1 MGSGIR
7 SDSVDDLLRRYLSEI
22 GNHALL
28 SAAEEGELAQAIA
41 DGLRAEAVL
50 YHQRD
55 DDGLLRQRVEAGRQA
70 RQRFIQANLRLV
82 VSVAKRYQ
90 ASGLPLID
98 LVQEGNLGLMRAVEK
113 FDHRK
118 GFKFSTYATWWIRQ
132 AVTRAIA
139 DKGRTIRVPVHMVET
154 VSMVQRSAS
163 HLSRALGREP
173 TVAEIAAD
181 TGLAVDKVSEAR
193 RVAPDPVSLFAEV
206 GDDDAELVD
215 FLADPTAPAPAD
227 LAVTAIELRELRR
240 VMTKLS
246 AREQRVLE
254 LRFGLDGEQPR
265 TLDEVG
271 REFNVTRER
280 VRQIEAK
287 ALSKLRHPSTPAV
300 AGAAAAKSGA

>member
-7 SDSVDDLLRRYLSEI
+7 SESVDDLLRRYLSEI
-22 GNHALL
+22 GTHELL
-28 SAAEEGELAQAIA
+28 TAAEESALAQAILDGREAEAALSDDRA
-41 DGLRAEAVL
+41 DDAALRSRAEL
-50 YHQRD
+50 
-55 DDGLLRQRVEAGRQA
+55 GRQA

-90 ASGLPLID
+90 AAGLPLID

-139 DKGRTIRVPVHMVET
+139 DKGRTIRVPIHMVET
-154 VSMVQRSAS
+154 VSQVQRSVG
-163 HLSRALGREP
+163 HLGRLLGRDP
-173 TVAEIAAD
+173 TAEEIAAD
-181 TGLAVDKVSEAR
+181 TGLPVDKVSEAR
-193 RVAPDPVSLFAEV
+193 RVAPDPVSLFAQV

-227 LAVTAIELRELRR
+227 LAVIAVELLELRR

-246 AREQRVLE
+246 ERERRVLE
-254 LRFGLDGEQPR
+254 LRFGLDGQRPR
-265 TLDEVG
+265 TLAEVG
-271 REFNVTRER
+271 KEFRVTRER

-287 ALSKLRHPSTPAV
+287 ALSKLRHPSTPAMSTSAKGGP
-300 AGAAAAKSGA
+300 AG